1 MARPVQLVFDAEVL
15 GGEQP
20 PPVTARGDGRCIE
33 ITGGL
38 SVTESVGQLE
48 GSASRYYRTVTLRV
62 VWRPD
67 PEGDL
72 QGVTDLA
79 YRARLLDLAPGRY
92 LLRVRHSAYLKGSAG
107 ESLST
112 GLTLLEAEIR
122 IPDGMV

>member
-1 MARPVQLVFDAEVL
+1 
-15 GGEQP
+15 
-20 PPVTARGDGRCIE
+20 
-33 ITGGL
+33 
-38 SVTESVGQLE
+38 
-48 GSASRYYRTVTLRV
+48 V